1 VNEFKAPAGPTPGRS
16 EQLLLA
22 SHLTRIE
29 GQLRGI
35 QRMIEAPRHCV
46 EILQQLAA
54 ARAALE
60 RVIIDVFRMQVEE
73 TMGPEAVQN
82 GHDPRQAL
90 ADMLELV
97 EKYSTLARMAK

>member
-1 VNEFKAPAGPTPGRS
+1 
-16 EQLLLA
+16 
-22 SHLTRIE
+22 
-29 GQLRGI
+29 
-35 QRMIEAPRHCV
+35 
-46 EILQQLAA
+46 
-54 ARAALE
+54 
-60 RVIIDVFRMQVEE
+60 MQVEE